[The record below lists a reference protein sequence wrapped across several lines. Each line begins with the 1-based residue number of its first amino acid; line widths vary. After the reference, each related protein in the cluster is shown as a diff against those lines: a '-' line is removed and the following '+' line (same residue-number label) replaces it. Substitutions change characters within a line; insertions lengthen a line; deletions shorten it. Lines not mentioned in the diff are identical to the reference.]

1 MKTERLKA
9 MRQLRQNN
17 LKKEQSESDNYE
29 SSSISCVSSDDN
41 SKPDLPASAGLSIKR
56 PNGLASANQT
66 INSKPNSLASARQI
80 INNRLH
86 NSTSAEKPLVANEKL
101 STSVISDT
109 ASHQTV
115 PSPNAIVGSPT
126 TSLVTGECSR
136 TLSASKQSDD
146 IGRQQSTAANSSTT
160 ELLTTG
166 QRNDASSKTQQAP
179 LHSSLSGGTQ
189 SKPKSRREILR
200 SRIQFGKRLLLELR
214 THLVSLSIVLT
225 TPRCFINLLVCVK

>member
-9 MRQLRQNN
+9 IRQLRQNN

-86 NSTSAEKPLVANEKL
+86 NSTSAEKPN
-101 STSVISDT
+101 ISDT

-115 PSPNAIVGSPT
+115 PNPNAIVGSQT
-126 TSLVTGECSR
+126 TSLVTGDRSR
-136 TLSASKQSDD
+136 TLSASKQSED
-146 IGRQQSTAANSSTT
+146 IGSQQATAANSSTT

-166 QRNDASSKTQQAP
+166 QRIDASSKTQQAP
-179 LHSSLSGGTQ
+179 LHSSLSTGTQ